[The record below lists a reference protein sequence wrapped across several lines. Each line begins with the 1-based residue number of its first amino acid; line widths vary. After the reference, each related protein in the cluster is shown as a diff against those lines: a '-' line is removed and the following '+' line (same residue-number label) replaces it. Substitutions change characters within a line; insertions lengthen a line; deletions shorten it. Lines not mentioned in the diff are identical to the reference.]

1 MVGLFDCLGLF
12 ALGLIGLVVFIA
24 LIVVYNDI
32 ANHSK
37 NAVTVDFDEI
47 KRLRAEVKRLRKEVA
62 RLNNAKEHGPSDAIA
77 PGEP

>member
-32 ANHSK
+32 A
-37 NAVTVDFDEI
+37 I
-47 KRLRAEVKRLRKEVA
+47 RRMQLRLTSMKSNDCVPR
-62 RLNNAKEHGPSDAIA
+62 
-77 PGEP
+77 